1 MAEVEVL
8 RDAAILVDGDR
19 IAWVGPRKE
28 APAGAQHAAAVQV
41 IEVSGVIFPG
51 FIDCHTHAVF
61 GAPRLDDQERRAL
74 GVDYKA
80 IAAAGGGIL
89 QSVRDV
95 RARSEHELEALTRS
109 RLAQL
114 LAHGATTIEV
124 KSGYGLELEAELKQ
138 LRVIRRL
145 AGHFP
150 ATLVPTFLGAHEVPP
165 EYRNNRSAY
174 VQLVCDE
181 MIPAVAREGLAQ
193 SCDVFCEPG
202 VFTPAESRK
211 ILSAARKSGLAVKLH
226 ADELEGSGGAEL
238 AVELEAQS
246 ADHLASISDRG
257 IAALAGS
264 STVAVLLPATMIFL
278 GKKSQAPARRLI
290 EAGAAVAL
298 ATDYNPGTS
307 PTMSLPLVMALG
319 VSQLGLRHAET
330 VTAVTINAAAA
341 LGPAADRGQI
351 AAGCVADLVVAAVDD
366 WREIAYWMGANV
378 VSAVWTAGSACPPPT
393 ARIS

>member
-8 RDAAILVDGDR
+8 RDAAILVDGER

-28 APAGAQHAAAVQV
+28 VPAGAQHAAAVQV

-114 LAHGATTIEV
+114 LAHGATTIEG

-138 LRVIRRL
+138 LRVIHRL
-145 AGHFP
+145 AGQFP

-174 VQLVCDE
+174 VQLVCDD

-202 VFTPAESRK
+202 VFTSAESRK
-211 ILSAARKSGLAVKLH
+211 ILNAARKSGLAVKLH

-246 ADHLASISDRG
+246 ADHLASVSDRG

-290 EAGAAVAL
+290 EAGGAGGPVPPL
-298 ATDYNPGTS
+298 NPPGT
-307 PTMSLPLVMALG
+307 PPP
-319 VSQLGLRHAET
+319 R
-330 VTAVTINAAAA
+330 
-341 LGPAADRGQI
+341 
-351 AAGCVADLVVAAVDD
+351 
-366 WREIAYWMGANV
+366 
-378 VSAVWTAGSACPPPT
+378 CPPRVCPR
-393 ARIS
+393 ASQPVGRLPH

>member
-1 MAEVEVL
+1 MAEIEVL
-8 RDAAILVDGDR
+8 RDAAILVDGQR

-28 APAGAQHAAAVQV
+28 APVGAVV
-41 IEVSGVIFPG
+41 EINGVVFPG

-95 RARSEHELEALTRS
+95 RARSEDELEVLTRS

-145 AGHFP
+145 AGEFP

-181 MIPAVAREGLAQ
+181 MIPAIAREGLAQ

-226 ADELEGSGGAEL
+226 DDELEGSGVAEL
-238 AVELEAQS
+238 AVELGAQS

-257 IAALAGS
+257 IAALGGRS
-264 STVAVLLPATMIFL
+264 PVAVLLPATMIFL

-341 LGPAADRGQI
+341 LGLAA
-351 AAGCVADLVVAAVDD
+351 
-366 WREIAYWMGANV
+366 
-378 VSAVWTAGSACPPPT
+378 
-393 ARIS
+393 